1 MYLFIF
7 VREGRLE
14 ALPAGRVVFKNAALT
29 ATYSNVALNYTGMLF
44 QLLLI
49 VVFLPCFTA
58 DTYLK
63 IWVGQVDFSFQRNEA
78 FL

>member
-29 ATYSNVALNYTGMLF
+29 ATYSNVALN
-44 QLLLI
+44 
-49 VVFLPCFTA
+49 
-58 DTYLK
+58 
-63 IWVGQVDFSFQRNEA
+63 
-78 FL
+78 